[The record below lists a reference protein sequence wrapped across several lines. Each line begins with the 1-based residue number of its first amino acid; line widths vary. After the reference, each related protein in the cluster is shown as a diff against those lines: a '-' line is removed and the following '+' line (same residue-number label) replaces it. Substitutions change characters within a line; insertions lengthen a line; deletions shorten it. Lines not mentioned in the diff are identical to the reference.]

1 MTELLVDKMTE
12 EKNQQKNIFN
22 VINDRRSI
30 RRFLDKDIP
39 IEVIEKILT
48 AGFRAPFA
56 YQITSIVYTQDKE
69 KMKKLKRMGI
79 YPSTKFFMVFF
90 FDFNRMEKIVRARN
104 YEYDFD
110 DSLLLW
116 IGVQDVSLVAENV
129 ILAADALGLGSVLLG
144 GAPLM
149 VDQISKVFDVPP
161 KVFPVVGLCLGYPDP
176 QHKMDIRPRFPLTH
190 TAFED
195 KYKELSEKDLKEC
208 MRAMDDG
215 YITQGYYIKQNVK
228 IPLEKGVDKVDMS
241 KYSWCEH
248 ISRKISQGKRS
259 DKPLIQLLKDQ
270 GFKLD

>member
-1 MTELLVDKMTE
+1 MADKE
-12 EKNQQKNIFN
+12 NQQYNLFNI
-22 VINDRRSI
+22 INDRRSI
-30 RRFLDKDIP
+30 RKFLDKDIP
-39 IEVIEKILT
+39 DDVIEKILK

-56 YQITSIVYTQDKE
+56 YQITSVVYTLDKD
-69 KMKKLKRMGI
+69 KMKKLKRMGL
-79 YPSTKFFMVFF
+79 YPSTNLFMVFF
-90 FDFNRMEKIVRARN
+90 FDFNRMEKIIRARN

-149 VDQISKVFDVPP
+149 VEQIAEVFDVPA

-176 QHKMDIRPRFPLTH
+176 EHKMDIRPRFPLKH

-195 KYKELSEKDLKEC
+195 KYKELSEDDLKDC
-208 MRAMDDG
+208 MHSMDDG
-215 YITQGYYIKQNVK
+215 YITQGYYIKQNAK
-228 IPLEKGVDKVDMS
+228 IPLAKGDDNIDMS

-248 ISRKISQGKRS
+248 ISRKISQGMWS
-259 DKPLIQLLKDQ
+259 DKSLIQLLKDQ

>member
-1 MTELLVDKMTE
+1 MAE
-12 EKNQQKNIFN
+12 EKNQQFNLFN

-30 RRFLDKDIP
+30 RKFLDKDIP
-39 IEVIEKILT
+39 EDVIEKILK

-56 YQITSIVYTQDKE
+56 YQITSVVYTLDKA
-69 KMKKLKRMGI
+69 KMKKLKRMGL
-79 YPSTKFFMVFF
+79 YPSTNLFMVFF
-90 FDFNRMEKIVRARN
+90 FDFNRMEKIIRARN

-149 VDQISKVFDVPP
+149 VKQIAEVFDVPA

-176 QHKMDIRPRFPLTH
+176 DHKMDIRPRFPLKH

-195 KYKELSEKDLKEC
+195 KYKELSEDDLKDC
-208 MRAMDDG
+208 MHSMDDG
-215 YITQGYYIKQNVK
+215 YITQGYYIKQNAK
-228 IPLEKGVDKVDMS
+228 IPLAKGDDNIDMS

-248 ISRKISQGKRS
+248 ISRKISQGMWS
-259 DKPLIQLLKDQ
+259 DKSLIQLLKDQ